1 MISLT
6 TEYALRAMVILS
18 SDTERAWSNSEI
30 AELTKV
36 PSDYLSKVLQQ
47 LTRAKLIES
56 LRGSKGGFRLIK
68 DPEKLTILEVVQTVD
83 PLPRILRCPL
93 GLKSHGIKLC
103 ALHRRLDSA
112 MEMVEKAFAESTL
125 SELVSTERTK
135 KVSRPC
141 EFPPVK
147 TNEKTA

>member
-1 MISLT
+1 VISQT

-36 PSDYLSKVLQQ
+36 PPDYLSKVLQQ

-56 LRGSKGGFRLIK
+56 LRGSKGGFRLLK

-83 PLPRILRCPL
+83 PLPRIRQCPL

-125 SELVSTERTK
+125 SELISTEKTK

-141 EFPPVK
+141 EFQPARAPG
-147 TNEKTA
+147 KTA